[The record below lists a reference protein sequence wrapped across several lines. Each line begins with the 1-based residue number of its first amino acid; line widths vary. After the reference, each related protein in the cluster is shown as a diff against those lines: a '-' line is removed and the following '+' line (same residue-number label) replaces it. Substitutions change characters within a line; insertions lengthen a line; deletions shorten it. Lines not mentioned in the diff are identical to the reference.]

1 MNTAQQITSTQQ
13 PEGYKANAQGHMV
26 PLSKIKQIDLDR
38 DDLIDELFGKAEG
51 LREQMVEFKA
61 QAMNDVYAFVE
72 LVAEKYDAKLGGK
85 KGNISLT
92 TYDGKRQIRIQM
104 AELLH
109 FDERAEAAKALI
121 DECIHEWSEGSNDNI
136 KALVDH
142 AFKTNTD
149 GQLSAARILGL
160 LRLDITD
167 PKWVKAMEALKDSMQ
182 ITGSSAYIRFYWR
195 PTVESKF
202 QNLSLDLASI

>member
-1 MNTAQQITSTQQ
+1 MNTAMNT
-13 PEGYKANAQGHMV
+13 ENHKLNAQGHLV
-26 PLSKIKQIDLDR
+26 PISKIKQIDLDR
-38 DDLIDELFGKAEG
+38 DDLIDELFGKAEQ
-51 LREQMVEFKA
+51 LREQMVSFKT

-92 TYDGKRQIRIQM
+92 SFDGKRQIRIQM

-121 DECIHEWSEGSNDNI
+121 DECILEWSEGSNDNI

-142 AFKTNTD
+142 AFKTNTE
-149 GQLSAARILGL
+149 GQLSAGRILGL
-160 LRLDITD
+160 LRLEIDD
-167 PKWVKAMEALKDSMQ
+167 HKWKQAMEALKDSMQ
-182 ITGSSAYIRFYWR
+182 ITGSSAYVRFYFR
-195 PTVESKF
+195 PNTESKF
-202 QNLSLDLASI
+202 QNLALDMAAL

>member
-1 MNTAQQITSTQQ
+1 MNTATNTEQH
-13 PEGYKANAQGHMV
+13 KVNAQGHLV
-26 PLSKIKQIDLDR
+26 PISKIKQIDLDR
-38 DDLIDELFGKAEG
+38 DDLIDELFSKAEQ
-51 LREQMVEFKA
+51 LREQMVAFKA

-72 LVAEKYDAKLGGK
+72 LAAEKYDAKLGGK

-92 TYDGKRQIRIQM
+92 SYDGKRQIRIQM

-142 AFKTNTD
+142 AFKTNTE
-149 GQLSAARILGL
+149 GQLSAGRILGL
-160 LRLDITD
+160 LRLEINDH
-167 PKWVKAMEALKDSMQ
+167 KWKKAMEALKDSMQ
-182 ITGSSAYIRFYWR
+182 ITGSSAYVRFYFR
-195 PTVESKF
+195 PNPEAKF
-202 QNLSLDLASI
+202 QNLALDMAAL